1 MEVPIVQIQLDR
13 RVQQV
18 IPLRG
23 ACLRIGRLKDN
34 DIVLNHLAVSRS
46 HAALHRV
53 GEGVE
58 LEDLGSENGCYVNGA
73 RVRGRVAVAPGDEI
87 RVGKHTLVWHLDEP
101 EEASGPSS
109 PGVRAGLAGADGAAL
124 DAAEDEGSEARASE
138 PTGPP
143 VETSSPQRE
152 GAFPTL
158 ANDVAAE
165 LDLEAE
171 AADWTTAPP
180 DSEIDPIAEGL
191 DLEPAATALEPP
203 LSAPEPTSLDEA
215 PLAACDEEA
224 EAPEIPGSE
233 SPEEWPASGLAPEES
248 LFDFANDADL
258 AASDPAW
265 GAPPR
270 DAGLA
275 AAGPAPPPYDT
286 PTVVEEEARS
296 ELTAGRYPGLILQRG
311 GRLERVMAWQETRL
325 AAALDEEG
333 LLHLGPEAA
342 PAWAVFTRE
351 GERFCV
357 RSEGGHAVSVNDE
370 PVDEG
375 PLEVG
380 DVVALGEWRLT
391 FVLDHEPIHSE
402 VLTAPS
408 PSSVDADREARPAG
422 SDAPAEGESPT
433 VEMSMPT
440 ARGGRAELDLLTEL
454 EEEEEEKEL
463 SVPAFAS
470 SARAE
475 GELSSMPM
483 APLRIELE
491 IQPAELPA
499 PLRAL
504 VDALGDG
511 EVSVPVR
518 LRLRSGG
525 GAS

>member
-1 MEVPIVQIQLDR
+1 MEVPIVQIQLDQ

-73 RVRGRVAVAPGDEI
+73 RVRGRMAVAPGDEI
-87 RVGKHTLVWHLDEP
+87 RVGKHTLVWHLDDSAES
-101 EEASGPSS
+101 SGPAS
-109 PGVRAGLAGADGAAL
+109 PGVSAGSAGADGAAV
-124 DAAEDEGSEARASE
+124 DAAEDEGSEARASA

-143 VETSSPQRE
+143 VETKSPQRE

-158 ANDVAAE
+158 ASDVAAE

-171 AADWTTAPP
+171 AADWMTAAP

-191 DLEPAATALEPP
+191 DLEPAVTALEQP
-203 LSAPEPTSLDEA
+203 LAAPYPAPLDEA
-215 PLAACDEEA
+215 PLVACDEEA
-224 EAPEIPGSE
+224 EALEISRRESSE
-233 SPEEWPASGLAPEES
+233 APPSRGLAPEES
-248 LFDFANDADL
+248 LFDFSNDADL

-265 GAPPR
+265 GSSPR

-275 AAGPAPPPYDT
+275 SGPPQPPYDT
-286 PTVVEEEARS
+286 PTVVEEEARP

-311 GRLERVMAWQETRL
+311 ERLERVVAWQETCL
-325 AAALDEEG
+325 AAALGEDG
-333 LLHLGPEAA
+333 QLRLGPEAA
-342 PAWAVFTRE
+342 PAQAFFARE

-357 RSEGGHAVSVNDE
+357 RSEGGHPVSINDE
-370 PVDEG
+370 PVDGG

-402 VLTAPS
+402 VLMAPP
-408 PSSVDADREARPAG
+408 PSSVDAAREARPVG
-422 SDAPAEGESPT
+422 SDEPAEGESPT

-440 ARGGRAELDLLTEL
+440 AGGSRTELDLLTEL
-454 EEEEEEKEL
+454 EEEEQEKEL
-463 SVPAFAS
+463 SVPAFAT

-475 GELSSMPM
+475 GDASSMPM